1 MGILFEKA
9 CSRDMELEPRLSWE
23 TEDILG
29 LLIVLCIFSL
39 LYNLLSTPTVISFH
53 KPHKSSVRRDHN
65 SSMTNRE
72 TKVERDYRIYS
83 RAHSSM

>member
-9 CSRDMELEPRLSWE
+9 CFRDMELEPRLNWE

-29 LLIVLCIFSL
+29 LLMVLCIFSL

-53 KPHKSSVRRDHN
+53 KPHKNPFRRDHKPC
-65 SSMTNRE
+65 MTDRE
-72 TKVERDYRIYS
+72 AKAKRDYRIYS
-83 RAHSSM
+83 RAHSGM